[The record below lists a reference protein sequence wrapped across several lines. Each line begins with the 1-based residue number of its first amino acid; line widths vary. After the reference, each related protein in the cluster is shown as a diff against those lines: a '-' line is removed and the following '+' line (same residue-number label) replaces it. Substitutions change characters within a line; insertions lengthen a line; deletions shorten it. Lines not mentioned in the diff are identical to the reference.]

1 MAWYIIAIIAYGM
14 LSALDPLL
22 FIYIAYSLNVN
33 GVYLGILSTM
43 WSIAY
48 IIANKTLGALA
59 DRGSNKMLCAITL
72 LCVFLITY
80 FFNNINFVIGFL
92 LYILHAIAIASLNL
106 AISVT
111 TLESFDSDSWNRT
124 TLYNKVISNIARGS
138 TLIIAS
144 ILSVASIINIFYV
157 VLLNIAIAAI
167 LMPSLII
174 AFERRFYKLNKTL
187 DRIGYYIKA
196 SSSLLYIDRPKTAME
211 IFARFWDSV
220 ESISPVRVLIS
231 IAGGVAVGDYIFT
244 IVPLIVKSKIVVT
257 DMWKVYGIAAIISAL
272 ISLLLRNA
280 DFSSRIF
287 AFTVSLLRLA
297 ILTIGFSLISN
308 VMHLLLYI
316 VMSSTLF
323 MMLDITLYNIYISTQ
338 AGYGTSAYFIFREI
352 GSVIGSLIGGFAI
365 GLGQHTFLSIAI
377 AIGLATAIP
386 LVL

>member
-1 MAWYIIAIIAYGM
+1 MWYIISTIAYGM

-48 IIANKTLGALA
+48 IIANKALDAFA
-59 DRGSNKMLCAITL
+59 DRGSNRMLCALTL

-92 LYILHAIAIASLNL
+92 LYILHAVAIASLNL

-111 TLESFDSDSWNRT
+111 TLESFDSDSWNRM

-144 ILSVASIINIFYV
+144 MLSVASIINLFYV
-157 VLLNIAIAAI
+157 VLLNIAITAI
-167 LMPSLII
+167 LMPSLVI
-174 AFERRFYKLNKTL
+174 AFERRFFKLNKTL

-220 ESISPVRVLIS
+220 ENISPIRVLIS
-231 IAGGVAVGDYIFT
+231 ITGGVAVGDYVFT
-244 IVPLIVKSKIVVT
+244 IVPLVVKSKIVVT

-272 ISLLLRNA
+272 ISFLLRNA

-297 ILTIGFSLISN
+297 ILTIGFGLISN
-308 VMHLLLYI
+308 VLYLLLYI
-316 VMSSTLF
+316 VITSTLF

>member
-1 MAWYIIAIIAYGM
+1 MWYIISTIAYGM

-48 IIANKTLGALA
+48 IIANKALDTFA
-59 DRGSNKMLCAITL
+59 DRGSNRMLCALTL

-111 TLESFDSDSWNRT
+111 TLESFDSDSWNRMT
-124 TLYNKVISNIARGS
+124 VYNKVISNIARGS

-144 ILSVASIINIFYV
+144 MLSVASIINIFYV
-157 VLLNIAIAAI
+157 VLLNIAITAI
-167 LMPSLII
+167 LMPSLVI

-220 ESISPVRVLIS
+220 ESISPIRVLIS
-231 IAGGVAVGDYIFT
+231 ITGGVAVGDYVFT
-244 IVPLIVKSKIVVT
+244 IVPLVVKSKIVVT

-272 ISLLLRNA
+272 ISFLLRNA

-287 AFTVSLLRLA
+287 AFTVSLLRLT
-297 ILTIGFSLISN
+297 ILTIGFGLISN
-308 VMHLLLYI
+308 VLYLLLYI
-316 VMSSTLF
+316 VITSTLF

>member
-1 MAWYIIAIIAYGM
+1 MMWYIISTIAYGM

-48 IIANKTLGALA
+48 IIANKALDAFA
-59 DRGSNKMLCAITL
+59 DRGSNRMLCALTL

-92 LYILHAIAIASLNL
+92 LYILHAVAIASLNL

-111 TLESFDSDSWNRT
+111 TLESFDSDSWNRM

-144 ILSVASIINIFYV
+144 MLSVASIINLFYV
-157 VLLNIAIAAI
+157 VLLNIAITAI
-167 LMPSLII
+167 LMPSLVI
-174 AFERRFYKLNKTL
+174 AFERRFFKLNKTL

-220 ESISPVRVLIS
+220 ENISPIRVLIS
-231 IAGGVAVGDYIFT
+231 ITGGVAVGDYVFT
-244 IVPLIVKSKIVVT
+244 IVPLVVKSKIVVT

-272 ISLLLRNA
+272 ISFLLRNA

-297 ILTIGFSLISN
+297 ILTIGFGLISN
-308 VMHLLLYI
+308 VLYLLLYI
-316 VMSSTLF
+316 VITSTLF